1 MHIGAAATDE
11 HCVEEF
17 LRCVAIF
24 VDESNS
30 IEIKV
35 FVHLLHPFGKNC
47 RVDKTTDSRAN
58 LLNETTYVAQYRTK
72 YSTSLIRSLL
82 DALF

>member
-17 LRCVAIF
+17 LRCVSIF
-24 VDESNS
+24 IDESNS

-35 FVHLLHPFGKNC
+35 FVHLLNSFGKNC
-47 RVDKTTDSRAN
+47 GVDKTTDARAN
-58 LLNETTYVAQYRTK
+58 LLNKTTYVAQYCTE
-72 YSTSLIRSLL
+72 YSTSLIRSAL
-82 DALF
+82 DAFF